1 MYNWKKWKCKL
12 EMYNWKNRKD
22 RQNGTKAIHE
32 KRITQNFLKQVKNTD
47 PQILEVVKVP
57 FKIKTKKAT
66 RKSITVTLVKITR
79 ENIKSSWGGGEVY
92 NKGVISKLYLT
103 SQQKQQKPEDSEWN

>member
-1 MYNWKKWKCKL
+1 
-12 EMYNWKNRKD
+12 MYNWKNRKD

-32 KRITQNFLKQVKNTD
+32 NRITQNFLKQVKNTD

-57 FKIKTKKAT
+57 IKIKTKKAT

-79 ENIKSSWGGGEVY
+79 ENIKSSWGVGRFTIKE
-92 NKGVISKLYLT
+92 
-103 SQQKQQKPEDSEWN
+103 